1 MNFGVS
7 TINTTKQHIINI
19 VKTQVDLIDT
29 VVVTDVE
36 ASTMKIL
43 SSNVIDINGC
53 NLTSGIDIKQSS
65 IGILQN
71 TQISSSG
78 STNTLYGGALNIQNS
93 NSTMRNMTFDYNIA
107 KTGGAIH
114 ISCDTYG
121 ICQNIIS
128 DSTFSNNIA
137 VKQGGA
143 INYDFRRPE
152 LSNLT
157 FINNQAAYGPNI
169 ASYPV
174 RIVNSV
180 MIDEPIVLTNVT
192 SGMTYHQTIRML
204 LVDYDS
210 QTMNLVSNSQINIVP
225 VTSGAKL
232 QGVDY
237 SVLINGQADFDNLQF
252 VYGPGQDNIEYVATC
267 DLIDSN
273 KVSYLSLPT
282 NNSIDVSFR
291 YCQPGEVVINNQ
303 TCSE

>member
-1 MNFGVS
+1 M
-7 TINTTKQHIINI
+7 INI
-19 VKTQVDLIDT
+19 AKTHVELMQGIT
-29 VVVTDVE
+29 VNEVE
-36 ASTMKIL
+36 AISMQIL
-43 SSNVIDINGC
+43 SSTITEIDMC
-53 NLTSGIDIKQSS
+53 NLTSGIYVKESS
-65 IGILQN
+65 IGVFKN
-71 TQISSSG
+71 SKISSSG
-78 STNTLYGGALNIQNS
+78 STSTLYGGALNIQNS
-93 NSTMRNMTFDYNIA
+93 NSTMRNMTFENNIA
-107 KTGGAIH
+107 QTGGAIH
-114 ISCDTYG
+114 ISCDTYD

-128 DSTFSNNIA
+128 DSTFSNNFA
-137 VKQGGA
+137 VQQGGA
-143 INYDFRRPE
+143 INYDFRRPDI
-152 LSNLT
+152 SNLE

-180 MIDEPIVLTNVT
+180 RMDEQIVLTNVT
-192 SGMTYHQTIRML
+192 SGMTYHETITML

-210 QTMNLVSNSQINIVP
+210 QTMNLINISQVNIVP
-225 VTSGAKL
+225 VTSGATL

-267 DLIDSN
+267 DLIDQN
-273 KVSYLSLPT
+273 KVSYLNLPT